1 MARVFIALGLA
12 LCLCLPL
19 ASAAVNPGAN
29 RFIDV
34 EGTPIESI
42 TVPEVSTD
50 GVDFTIAVVLNE
62 NASANGTTVQW
73 TVQQCIN
80 SGVCFQPEVLNMSV
94 EDGTWTYTL
103 MPVETHAY
111 VNFDIV
117 LTYPE
122 GEDEK
127 FPESGFVDGG
137 KIWSDCWVSG
147 EDTGGA
153 NCPVEEVDD
162 DSLLAPGL
170 LAGAAVTLLAAM
182 MARRED

>member
-1 MARVFIALGLA
+1 MARVFIALGLV

-42 TVPEVSTD
+42 TVPGVSTD
-50 GVDFTIAVVLNE
+50 GVDFTINVVLNE

-94 EDGTWTYTL
+94 EDGTWAYTL

-117 LTYPE
+117 LT
-122 GEDEK
+122 
-127 FPESGFVDGG
+127 
-137 KIWSDCWVSG
+137 
-147 EDTGGA
+147 
-153 NCPVEEVDD
+153 
-162 DSLLAPGL
+162 
-170 LAGAAVTLLAAM
+170 
-182 MARRED
+182 